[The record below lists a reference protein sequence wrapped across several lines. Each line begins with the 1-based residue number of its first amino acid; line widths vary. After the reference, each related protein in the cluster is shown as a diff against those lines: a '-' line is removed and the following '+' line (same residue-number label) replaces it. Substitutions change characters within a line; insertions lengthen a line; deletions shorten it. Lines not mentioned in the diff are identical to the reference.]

1 MTIAEDPPPSDYQEA
16 LKDLHQR
23 LRLLQITIYRQK
35 RRAIIVLEGYDAAGK
50 GGCDS

>member
-1 MTIAEDPPPSDYQEA
+1 MTIAEDPPSDYQEA

-23 LRLLQITIYRQK
+23 LRLLQIAIYRQK